1 MRRLGAVAATTPLFA
16 IGMSNGGAASVSL
29 GAIGASPVAAVYPE
43 LRFGAV
49 VSHCAEGRASAVALT
64 TTPTGWLLCGND
76 DNPEVDNGAA
86 VANSA
91 ALAAR
96 GIPTVVDLHPASPL
110 YDERFAREPGIA
122 PATSQALALEL
133 RAAGFVGA
141 DGSFTQSTAAIT
153 AAVTANP
160 ALLPTF
166 VSLAPSVRN
175 EVVDQIR
182 AMQAEHQMYSDWAMR
197 AVAFLDAHN
206 P

>member
-1 MRRLGAVAATTPLFA
+1 M
-16 IGMSNGGAASVSL
+16 SL
-29 GAIGASPVAAVYPE
+29 GAIGASPVAAAYPE

-49 VSHCAEGRASAVALT
+49 VFGMAPKGAASAVALT

-122 PATSQALALEL
+122 PADVAGARP
-133 RAAGFVGA
+133 RAACRGLRRRGRIR
-141 DGSFTQSTAAIT
+141 STESTPAIT

-166 VSLAPSVRN
+166 ASLAPSVRN